1 MPRVSWP
8 LKNGQP
14 CVIVVLTLN
23 DGTEVDAELL
33 ADTGGGSVNSV
44 FDLILPQDE
53 CLLCGGVAFSTVT
66 LTGAYVGAFPRY
78 RLRIQIPALGFDQ
91 ILFVAGVPSVA
102 DFDGLACFRF
112 LNRFGYGNFL
122 DPGVFGLET

>member
-1 MPRVSWP
+1 MPRVTWP

-14 CVIVVLTLN
+14 CIAVVLTLN

-33 ADTGGGSVNSV
+33 ADTGGGSATSR
-44 FDLILPQDE
+44 FDLVLPEDE
-53 CLLCGGVAFSTVT
+53 CLLCGGTASSTVK
-66 LTGAYVGAFPRY
+66 LTGAYPGSFPLFA
-78 RLRIQIPALGFDQ
+78 LRVQIPVLGFDED
-91 ILFVAGVPSVA
+91 LYVAGVPSVA